1 MSENDN
7 HILFNFTYLALR
19 LLGRGLY
26 SNPWS
31 AITEL
36 VANGIDAGA
45 EKIRVLFDL
54 TDKAHASIEIMDDG
68 SGMDFNDLSTK
79 YALIGKNKRNDSSLT
94 EEQKNSFM
102 GRKGIGK
109 LAALY
114 LSKKYYIFTKTLE
127 SSETIWCLNSENV
140 DDSDIPRLDKVSR
153 NEVGIKTSK
162 YWDEQKKG
170 TLILLTNVNMV
181 GIGEQRMNAFST
193 RLANYYLLDELK
205 SAIELCV
212 LESTTDPIVFHP
224 VEKSIAFKNMYAFF
238 NNVDSSINEKISERV
253 YVPSQLQQLNN
264 NTYPVR
270 VLSPTDFKCSGY
282 EYFADSKGNIKDLR
296 YDLVGWIGIH
306 SSIKK
311 SDASRND
318 DAFIKNN
325 IYKPSQLR
333 LYVRKKLAIENLLDY
348 LGVTQAFANY
358 IEGEISFDVLD
369 ANELED
375 IATSN
380 RQGFAEDDER
390 FLLLKKLARKIVTA
404 LIKERV
410 DIGKQIGEE
419 EKRIKEEEEKK
430 KQEEIEKAKMALE
443 AEKEEK
449 EKEKKARIFAESKT
463 AEAERTVKELREDL
477 GSEKQ
482 RNVFLSDALS
492 TDQKA
497 FEEKLHMFKLNVESM
512 ASKIETL
519 VIKNEKNQLSKADF
533 VDGLK
538 CFSDLNLRMSAGL
551 HYAGV
556 ALFNTKEESIKG
568 DILKYFQEYCDNM
581 ASHYKERIEIRSK
594 LNGTKTLEF
603 NPVEIAMIVDNVIS
617 NSRKAGASLLLVD
630 LSTNEEGE
638 AVIDFIDNGTGLSR
652 TAKNINDI
660 FLFGKR
666 FKTMEP
672 GSGVGLYHIKD
683 LVERKLHGIVRV
695 ANVVTDSDGTIID
708 YGSGFDLQIRI

>member
-7 HILFNFTYLALR
+7 QILFNFTYLALR

-153 NEVGIKTSK
+153 NEVRIKTSK
-162 YWDEQKKG
+162 YWDEQEKG

-193 RLANYYLLDELK
+193 RLANYYLLDELN

-212 LESTTDPIVFHP
+212 LEGPADPIVFHP

-253 YVPSQLQQLNN
+253 YVPSKLQQLNN
-264 NTYPVR
+264 ITYPVR
-270 VLSPTDFKCSGY
+270 VLNPTDFECSGY
-282 EYFADSKGNIKDLR
+282 ESFADSKGITKNLR
-296 YDLVGWIGIH
+296 YELVGWIGIH
-306 SSIKK
+306 SSINK
-311 SDASRND
+311 SEASRND

-325 IYKPSQLR
+325 MYKPSQLR

-369 ANELED
+369 SNELED

-390 FLLLKKLARKIVTA
+390 FLLLIKLVKRIITA
-404 LIKERV
+404 LIRERV
-410 DIGKQIGEE
+410 AVGTQVGKEEERIREE
-419 EKRIKEEEEKK
+419 EKRKKEEEIERAKKAAEYEKG
-430 KQEEIEKAKMALE
+430 
-443 AEKEEK
+443 EK
-449 EKEKKARIFAESKT
+449 EKERKAKDAAQKRAN
-463 AEAERTVKELREDL
+463 EAENLNIALSENLEQVK
-477 GSEKQ
+477 SE
-482 RNVFLSDALS
+482 NLFLSSDIKYDVKQLIALQHHVTHS
-492 TDQKA
+492 TGHIHSFATKA
-497 FEEKLHMFKLNVESM
+497 IDDINNSKYGSAKDKVNKIIFE
-512 ASKIETL
+512 ATKIETL
-519 VIKNEKNQLSKADF
+519 SNFVSKARFNTETKKISNDVVLFINEYLSNVYSVDKAKLKINIEETSITCKKSFTPIELIVLLDNLLDNSDKAHARNVFIRWSETTSRVNFSYSDDGDGISDSVLPKIFDYRFSTTSGGGLGMYHVKDICKKMNIELMVNNSLQEGVEF
-533 VDGLK
+533 VFSFSKEGLK
-538 CFSDLNLRMSAGL
+538 NAD
-551 HYAGV
+551 
-556 ALFNTKEESIKG
+556 
-568 DILKYFQEYCDNM
+568 
-581 ASHYKERIEIRSK
+581 
-594 LNGTKTLEF
+594 
-603 NPVEIAMIVDNVIS
+603 
-617 NSRKAGASLLLVD
+617 
-630 LSTNEEGE
+630 
-638 AVIDFIDNGTGLSR
+638 
-652 TAKNINDI
+652 
-660 FLFGKR
+660 
-666 FKTMEP
+666 
-672 GSGVGLYHIKD
+672 
-683 LVERKLHGIVRV
+683 
-695 ANVVTDSDGTIID
+695 
-708 YGSGFDLQIRI
+708 